1 MGRAVLAVLLAVAVG
16 LAFADSSIV
25 VLALPEL
32 YSEFDTS
39 IVGVSW
45 VITAYNVAITAAA
58 LAILVVAR
66 RARPVVL
73 LAGGLAVFATASVV
87 CGLAGSFPVLLA
99 ARGVQGVGAAGLLAG
114 ALAAL
119 GALTG
124 DRSKGVS
131 TWLLAATVGAAVGP
145 ALGGVLTEL
154 LSWRAVFLVQA
165 PAALIALVGCTR
177 PAVRRAPPDPPG
189 ASLRGTIA
197 ANGGFVLVFAA
208 LVGALFL
215 AVLLVVVVWGYSPA
229 VGALVVSAL
238 PVGALAARFVRCP
251 PVLGA
256 VGGATLLAGGLLG
269 LAFLPA
275 ASGRWAAPALAA
287 CGIGLGLLGAVLG
300 PASLPVGAPAVSAGT
315 ATVAA
320 RHLGF
325 VLGLVIV
332 APLLAADLE
341 SATREATRAG
351 VASILDSRIP
361 VTTKV
366 PLALDLRD
374 VIEDTP
380 RGRVPDLAQPFE
392 ERGAADDPALREA
405 QTQLQSALAEPLT
418 RGFRPS
424 FVMSA
429 LLGALAV
436 VPALV
441 VARRARGAAAR
452 APTEQRAGVV
462 AVGVAMAAVAA
473 FVAVELGQGA
483 RDFGE
488 REYAAP
494 CTAGAEPYPG
504 DGLDPALQRIVLGGL
519 NGAACELGTGR
530 EELVLS
536 LVPRTGFDDVQ
547 WDQDTLEQ
555 ALEAGFLRAIDDGE
569 DRGSLNSIVA
579 TVLRGVVRVAPIDWL
594 LDRVDLP
601 FD

>member
-1 MGRAVLAVLLAVAVG
+1 MAVLLAVAVA

-32 YSEFDTS
+32 YGEFDTS

-45 VITAYNVAITAAA
+45 VITAYNVAITVAA
-58 LAILVVAR
+58 LAVLLTAR
-66 RARPVVL
+66 RVRPVVL
-73 LAGGLAVFATASVV
+73 LGAGLAVFAAASLV
-87 CGLAGSFPVLLA
+87 CGLVNSLPLLLG
-99 ARGVQGVGAAGLLAG
+99 ARAVQGVGAAGLLAG

-119 GALTG
+119 AALAG
-124 DRSKGVS
+124 DRSRGVS

-165 PAALIALVGCTR
+165 PAAVLALISCSR
-177 PAVRRAPPDPPG
+177 PAVRRAPPDAPG
-189 ASLRGTIA
+189 ASLRGTLT

-215 AVLLVVVVWGYSPA
+215 AVLLVVVVWGFTPA
-229 VGALVVSAL
+229 LGALVVSAL
-238 PVGALAARFVRCP
+238 PAGALAARFVRCP

-256 VGGATLLAGGLLG
+256 VGGATLLAGGLIG
-269 LAFLPA
+269 LAFLPD

-287 CGIGLGLLGAVLG
+287 CGIGLGLIGAVLG
-300 PASLPVGAPAVSAGT
+300 PASLPHGAPAVTAGT

-320 RHLGF
+320 RHFGF

-351 VASILDSRIP
+351 VASILDARIP
-361 VTTKV
+361 VTTKI

-374 VIEDTP
+374 AIEGTP
-380 RGRVPDLAQPFE
+380 RGHVPDLAQPFAE
-392 ERGAADDPALREA
+392 NGADDDPALRA
-405 QTQLQSALAEPLT
+405 TQTQLQSALAEPLT

-424 FVMSA
+424 FVVSA
-429 LLGALAV
+429 ILGALAV
-436 VPALV
+436 VPALL
-441 VARRARGAAAR
+441 VARRTGDAVART
-452 APTEQRAGVV
+452 PTGTQTGVV
-462 AVGVAMAAVAA
+462 AVGVAMAAIAA
-473 FVAVELGQGA
+473 FVAVEIGQGA

-488 REYAAP
+488 REYVAP
-494 CTAGAEPYPG
+494 CTAGPVQYPG
-504 DGLDPALQRIVLGGL
+504 DGLDPALQRIVLSGL
-519 NGAACELGTGR
+519 NGAACELGAGR

-536 LVPRTGFDDVQ
+536 LVPRAGFDDVQ

-555 ALEAGFLRAIDDGE
+555 ALEAGFLRSIDDGE

-579 TVLRGVVRVAPIDWL
+579 TVLRGIVRVAPIDWL